1 MQSKFVLRVLRP
13 EPGARLSLSPS
24 SPSPLRHLYASP
36 SAARTKAADAFASQ
50 AELVGLA
57 RKVVRTGGRQPSA
70 REPAPQHP
78 PGETSEPQRRE
89 RKKQPRGRIIKLERY
104 RAPDPERP
112 GYTDF
117 SRWLYLEP
125 RELTCK
131 TPCMPLLGF
140 WQAPVACTP
149 VGGMPRR
156 APGQAGQLRGGSA
169 GGAAS
174 TPGVGLPQRGAQTS
188 LPRTTRCGSLE
199 SYFKRIS
206 LRQRTHGTYSMSER
220 PNLQG
225 KLRSSPTL
233 GEEKGTGGG
242 TRK

>member
-70 REPAPQHP
+70 REPAPQRP

-89 RKKQPRGRIIKLERY
+89 RKKQPRGRIIKLARY
-104 RAPDPERP
+104 RAPNPERP

-125 RELTCK
+125 RELTCE
-131 TPCMPLLGF
+131 TLACLF
-140 WQAPVACTP
+140 WGSGKPQSLAHPSGACR
-149 VGGMPRR
+149 GGLRDRR
-156 APGQAGQLRGGSA
+156 ASFAVALPVELLPHQGSGFPNAVPRPPYPGRL
-169 GGAAS
+169 
-174 TPGVGLPQRGAQTS
+174 GVDP
-188 LPRTTRCGSLE
+188 
-199 SYFKRIS
+199 
-206 LRQRTHGTYSMSER
+206 
-220 PNLQG
+220 
-225 KLRSSPTL
+225 
-233 GEEKGTGGG
+233 
-242 TRK
+242 